1 MELHDNLYALGLQLG
16 RDVFD
21 DPESFR
27 GALDDFLDEGDAS
40 TGDINLL
47 VDAVRLGAFRSMVN
61 ILDSGADAPRAIEEA
76 GNRLARDRGS
86 ADVAGAQWACAV
98 LGFAVGKV
106 ADADVRRYR
115 TQTPGRSTQT
125 PPAAETMLPTT
136 PPSTAGHPP
145 AEPTAFPG
153 TAGSPSPTPAARWS
167 GPAARPRSRRRRR
180 PSSRP
185 PGLAGRPVSPVS
197 PGQPAPGS
205 SPLGQGAGLVLGAA
219 GPGRLRPR
227 RGASTKKKSKTVPI
241 VIAVV
246 AVLVI
251 IAEHRHRHHRHLR
264 RGRRPRTGQEE
275 TTARRRSRPTSTPST
290 SGTPASRPSSP
301 PAWTSAT
308 EGEMASGQEENLVCT
323 YADGELRLITYSA
336 EADLMAG
343 RVRDVDLDAIGGR
356 YFDSGSGVVYG
367 FKPDNDT
374 TDSIDAPFLFWD
386 NKDALQSA
394 RYQANVGVELDALV
408 ATFES
413 TQPSIEYPTK
423 PTDPELK
430 AFADKFVK
438 VGTCQRINTFTAGE
452 VEEISCSGP
461 QGITPYFGKF
471 ETFADMKAYRKIKLG
486 FAKEDKTKNRVWN
499 LSGVKVGSLFDY
511 TINDDG
517 RAARYWDDPK
527 CLCYGE
533 AYQEDGDA
541 DALNTWWSS

>member
-106 ADADVRRYR
+106 ADTDVRRYR

-125 PPAAETMLPTT
+125 PPAAETILPTT

-153 TAGSPSPTPAARWS
+153 TAGTPYPTQQPGGPGGPSTVPPTQTAWS
-167 GPAARPRSRRRRR
+167 GQ
-180 PSSRP
+180 
-185 PGLAGRPVSPVS
+185 PGAGQASP
-197 PGQPAPGS
+197 PGQPSQPV
-205 SPLGQGAGLVLGAA
+205 GQGAGWSSVPPG
-219 GPGRLRPR
+219 GPGGP
-227 RGASTKKKSKTVPI
+227 GGYGPGAASTKKKKSKTLPI
-241 VIAVV
+241 AIAV

-251 IAEHRHRHHRHLR
+251 IASIVIVI
-264 RGRRPRTGQEE
+264 TV
-275 TTARRRSRPTSTPST
+275 T
-290 SGTPASRPSSP
+290 SGGGDDPAPAKKDNGPEELATDFDSVNERYSSLSSLI
-301 PAWTSAT
+301 TTGMDECT
-308 EGEMASGQEENLVCT
+308 EGEVASGQEENLVCT
-323 YADGELRLITYSA
+323 YSDGELRLITYSA

-386 NKDALQSA
+386 NKSALQSA

-413 TQPSIEYPTK
+413 TQPSIKYPTK
-423 PTDPELK
+423 PTDPDLK